1 MQPIRLKLENFGP
14 YEDSLIDFSDFY
26 AQSLFLI
33 TGKTGA
39 GKTTIFDGMTY
50 ALYGNTSGGLRQG
63 KEMRSNFAEVGSK
76 TCVTFTF
83 KQENKTYEVV
93 REPEQ
98 LVKKLR
104 GEGFREQPATVRLTV
119 FDENN
124 NEIEQLT
131 KQKDVGPFLSELI
144 QLNESQFS
152 QIVMLPQGE
161 FRRFLNADSD
171 SKEKVLRKL
180 FNTYFYQDIA
190 DSLRAQKKGQ
200 EALLKDEHQAL
211 NLLVGQ
217 IEWQDD
223 FKEKQT
229 DNMYYQDLLTLY
241 EDQEKAY
248 QEEEKTQLDVISKEK
263 IELLKQDEL
272 IQAEKK
278 WLAYFKELESARKKQ
293 NDLSK
298 KEVNILEDKRRV
310 ALLKE
315 VEKIKPTYEYLL
327 TLEKE
332 HDSLLIK
339 EKELRFEEET
349 LSVKLKKNQEI
360 LAERSASEAEIEKDK
375 QELINI
381 ETSLPLFKRK
391 ETLGEEQKNLKEE
404 LELLLTLQKKLVLEQ
419 DSINQRLVAGKN
431 ILAKKPKVIETKF
444 QLVKAVEDNQ
454 IRLVEIK
461 KYQKNKLALEEITLQ
476 LEDVQKQV
484 LKTREQKEIKLSEQ
498 KQVKSD
504 WAKAQIAKLSLEL
517 VEGEM
522 CPVCGSLEHPSPT
535 HVEVMTK
542 EEMILLEEKVETIET
557 ELAQIS
563 ETIVSLDKTKEFK
576 ESEKETFEKELED
589 LRNRINLLFEK
600 EVSEADWLLRNQEE
614 TDELVIKRQHN
625 DAELNQIEE
634 QVTLVEEAENRQK
647 EVSEQLNQM
656 QEKIREL
663 ENKNLQVTV
672 SYKEISERLPKKWST
687 LKEMLEESETLSSKV
702 EKWEKEVA
710 TLKNDIN
717 KLEQQQLVTKTTLKN
732 ELEQKNVLEN
742 KLIQEQK
749 KVDLFKETQEFSMSD
764 LNELITQVEQ
774 LTTLEE
780 DIQTFE
786 KELYALKEEMTKLD
800 HLLDGREKPELEP
813 LMLVR
818 DTLNNSLEKNQ
829 ERLNTLQYRM
839 NQNKK
844 IILQVREKE
853 LSIKEQLEAL
863 EELTELANVMTGDG
877 PNKLSM
883 ERFVLQTYLKRILK
897 RGNEKLTLLTNG
909 RYQFELKEEQGS
921 FKKKTGLEINI
932 FDDNTG
938 TLRGVN
944 TLSGG
949 ESFIAALSLALSLA
963 EVIQEEAG
971 GIKIEAMFIDE
982 GFGSLDEDALEMA
995 IRALE
1000 SIEGEGRLIGIISH
1014 VRELKERI
1022 PQQLQ
1027 IKSTLDGKSYVT
1039 ERLEFE

>member
-104 GEGFREQPATVRLTV
+104 GEGFREQPATVKLTV

-124 NEIEQLT
+124 EEVKQLT

-190 DSLRAQKKGQ
+190 DYLRAQKKRQ
-200 EALLKDEHQAL
+200 EGLLKEEHQTL

-217 IEWQDD
+217 VEWQDA

-241 EDQEKAY
+241 EEQEIVY
-248 QEEEKTQLDVISKEK
+248 QKEEKNQIEVINKEK
-263 IELLKQDEL
+263 IELHKQDEL
-272 IQAEKK
+272 IQSEKK
-278 WLAYFKELESARKKQ
+278 WLDYFNEL
-293 NDLSK
+293 DLALKK
-298 KEVNILEDKRRV
+298 KEELAKIEIGILEDKKQV

-332 HDSLLIK
+332 YKLVVEKEKELLIK
-339 EKELRFEEET
+339 EET
-349 LSVKLKKNQEI
+349 ILTQLKNSKEI
-360 LAERSASEAEIEKDK
+360 LSERLDIEEEIEKDK
-375 QELINI
+375 QELTAI
-381 ETSLPLFKRK
+381 EISLPLFKRK
-391 ETLGEEQKNLKEE
+391 DSLEKEKKKLKQELDLLLKRQEE
-404 LELLLTLQKKLVLEQ
+404 LVVEQSTIDQQLVTGQNL
-419 DSINQRLVAGKN
+419 
-431 ILAKKPKVIETKF
+431 LAKKPKLIETKF
-444 QLVKAVEDNQ
+444 QLAKLEEANQ
-454 IRLVEIK
+454 LKLVEIK
-461 KYQKNKLALEEITLQ
+461 KYQKSKSDLEELYTQLEEI
-476 LEDVQKQV
+476 QKQL
-484 LKTREQKEIKLSEQ
+484 LKTKEHKEIKLTEQ
-498 KQVKSD
+498 KKIKSD
-504 WAKAQIAKLSLEL
+504 RAKAQIAKLSLEL

-522 CPVCGSLEHPSPT
+522 CPVCGSLDHPSPT
-535 HVEVMTK
+535 HVKVMTK
-542 EEMILLEEKVETIET
+542 ESMILLEEKVEEAEE
-557 ELAQIS
+557 ELSQIS
-563 ETIVSLDKTKEFK
+563 ETFVSLEKTREFR
-576 ESEKETFEKELED
+576 ESEKETLEKELSE
-589 LRNRINLLFEK
+589 LKKTINLLFEK
-600 EVSEADWLLRNQEE
+600 KVAESNWLSKNKEEAN
-614 TDELVIKRQHN
+614 ELSIKRQTN
-625 DAELNQIEE
+625 DIELKQIEE
-634 QVTLVEEAENRQK
+634 QVALLEKTQNRQK
-647 EVSEQLNQM
+647 EVLEQLNQV
-656 QEKIREL
+656 QEEIREL
-663 ENKNLQVTV
+663 ENKSLQVKV
-672 SYKEISERLPKKWST
+672 SYEEISERLPEKWST
-687 LKEMLEESETLSSKV
+687 LIEMIEESETLSK
-702 EKWEKEVA
+702 KIKDWEKEVS
-710 TLKNDIN
+710 TLKKAISE
-717 KLEQQQLVTKTTLKN
+717 LEQQQLITKTTLEN
-732 ELEQKNVLEN
+732 DLEQKNKLEN
-742 KLIQEQK
+742 KKTQEQEK
-749 KVDLFKETQEFSMSD
+749 IDSFNTTQKLSLLN
-764 LNELITQVEQ
+764 LNELITQVER
-774 LTTLEE
+774 LTKLEE
-780 DIQTFE
+780 GIQIFE
-786 KELYALKEEMTKLD
+786 KESYALREEMTKLNR
-800 HLLDGREKPELEP
+800 LLDGREKPELEP
-813 LMLVR
+813 LMVVR
-818 DTLNNSLEKNQ
+818 DTLNNSLEKKQ
-829 ERLNTLQYRM
+829 ELLNTLQYQM
-839 NQNKK
+839 SQNKK
-844 IILQVREKE
+844 IILQVRQKE

>member
-190 DSLRAQKKGQ
+190 DSLRTQKKAQ
-200 EALLKDEHQAL
+200 ESLLKDEHQAL

-217 IEWQDD
+217 IEWQDV

-248 QEEEKTQLDVISKEK
+248 QEEEKIQLDVISKEK
-263 IELLKQDEL
+263 RELLKQDEL

-278 WLAYFKELESARKKQ
+278 WLEYFKELESALKKQ
-293 NDLSK
+293 DDLAK
-298 KEVNILEDKRRV
+298 REVNILEDKRRV
-310 ALLKE
+310 VLLKE

-332 HDSLLIK
+332 YDSLLIK
-339 EKELRFEEET
+339 EKELRLKEET
-349 LSVKLKKNQEI
+349 ISVKLKKSQEI
-360 LAERSASEAEIEKDK
+360 LAERLASEAEIEKDK

-391 ETLGEEQKNLKEE
+391 ETLEKEQKNLKEE
-404 LELLLTLQKKLVLEQ
+404 LDSLLTLQKKLVLEQ

-431 ILAKKPKVIETKF
+431 ILAKKPKAIETKF
-444 QLVKAVEDNQ
+444 QLAKEEENNQ
-454 IRLVEIK
+454 TRLVEIK
-461 KYQKNKLALEEITLQ
+461 KYQKNKFTLEELTLQ
-476 LEDVQKQV
+476 LKDVQKQV

-542 EEMILLEEKVETIET
+542 EEMILLEEKVEIIET

-576 ESEKETFEKELED
+576 ESEKEIFEKELED
-589 LRNRINLLFEK
+589 LCNQINLLFEK

-625 DAELNQIEE
+625 EAELKQIEE
-634 QVTLVEEAENRQK
+634 QVTLLEEAENRQK

-656 QEKIREL
+656 QERIREL

-672 SYKEISERLPKKWST
+672 SYKEISERLPENWST
-687 LKEMLEESETLSSKV
+687 LKEMMEESETLSSKV
-702 EKWEKEVA
+702 EEWEKEVA
-710 TLKNDIN
+710 TLKNEMN
-717 KLEQQQLVTKTTLKN
+717 ELEQQQLVTKTTLKN

-742 KLIQEQK
+742 KLAQEQK
-749 KVDLFKETQEFSMSD
+749 KVDLFKETQEFPVSD

-780 DIQTFE
+780 SIQTFE
-786 KELYALKEEMTKLD
+786 KESYALKEEMTKLD

-813 LMLVR
+813 LMLAR
-818 DTLNNSLEKNQ
+818 DTLNDSLEKNK

-839 NQNKK
+839 SQNKK

-932 FDDNTG
+932 FDDNAG

-1027 IKSTLDGKSYVT
+1027 IKSTLDGKSDVSK
-1039 ERLEFE
+1039 RLEFE